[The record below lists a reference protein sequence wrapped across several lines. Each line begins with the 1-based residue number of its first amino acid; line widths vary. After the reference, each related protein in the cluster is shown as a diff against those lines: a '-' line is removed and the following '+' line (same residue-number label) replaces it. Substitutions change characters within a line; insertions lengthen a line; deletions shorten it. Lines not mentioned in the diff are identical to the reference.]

1 MSIKQE
7 VLDQLDALIHEGN
20 RLNDSYAMTGMG
32 SLESKL
38 PEADFRAFATATFA
52 AVDRLVGRNSEY
64 HHSLPPVDTNDP
76 FTLPGY
82 NSTKVPAML
91 GALIALRQAVDKE
104 LLVGLES
111 RLRANIHDD
120 FLQQSKALLDVKYH
134 VAAMVL
140 IGGVLEDHLQKLCT
154 KNKLT
159 WKGDGSISK
168 YNDLLRAG
176 VYDQPT
182 WRRIQSIGD
191 LRNEAAHGNGANVK
205 APDVEDA
212 YKFVGRFIV
221 DCPA

>member
-7 VLDQLDALIHEGN
+7 LLDELDALIQDGQ
-20 RLNDSYAMTGMG
+20 RLDHSYRMADYG
-32 SLESKL
+32 SLVSDV
-38 PEADFRAFATATFA
+38 PEADFRSFA
-52 AVDRLVGRNSEY
+52 ASTSAAIERITGSGSEY
-64 HHSLPPVDTNDP
+64 YRCLPPFDP
-76 FTLPGY
+76 TDPLAVPGY
-82 NSTKVPAML
+82 NNTKVPAMI
-91 GALIALRQAVDKE
+91 GALVSLRHAVDRN
-104 LLVGLES
+104 LLVSLES

-120 FLQQSKALLDVKYH
+120 FLQQSKALLDSGYH

-140 IGGVLEDHLQKLCT
+140 IGGVLEDHMQKLCG
-154 KNKLT
+154 KHKLT

-168 YNDLLRAG
+168 YNDQLRAG

-221 DCPA
+221 DHPD